1 MTLAEKPDFD
11 HEKIKQAVR
20 LMFEAIGENPERP
33 GIADTPDRVARAFEE
48 IFEGCKYTNEEIA
61 ENNKVL
67 FDNPATGIV
76 VEKITGPGLNGMCEH
91 HLLPM
96 YDMTV
101 YIGYIPKGKVIGLSK
116 LARIA
121 ELCAK
126 RPSLQEKIG
135 MDIAECVR
143 LATGAEDVAVVI
155 TAKHGCIQFRGAK
168 KDVITK
174 TAELTGKF
182 LSGSKLRAEFY
193 QLIQSQL

>member
-1 MTLAEKPDFD
+1 MSLPEKPDFD
-11 HEKIKQAVR
+11 HEKIKQAVK
-20 LMFEAIGENPERP
+20 LMFEAIGDDPNRP
-33 GIADTPDRVARAFEE
+33 SIADTPERVAKAFEE

-61 ENNKVL
+61 EANKVL

-76 VEKITGPGLNGMCEH
+76 VEKIEGPGLNGMCEH

-116 LARIA
+116 LSRIA

-135 MDIAECVR
+135 MDIAECKADR
-143 LATGAEDVAVVI
+143 QRPDAPY
-155 TAKHGCIQFRGAK
+155 
-168 KDVITK
+168 
-174 TAELTGKF
+174 
-182 LSGSKLRAEFY
+182 SGYAHESGVYGQIPIAIPRA
-193 QLIQSQL
+193 LQSQRTASQHNAYGFPYRPSPPPS